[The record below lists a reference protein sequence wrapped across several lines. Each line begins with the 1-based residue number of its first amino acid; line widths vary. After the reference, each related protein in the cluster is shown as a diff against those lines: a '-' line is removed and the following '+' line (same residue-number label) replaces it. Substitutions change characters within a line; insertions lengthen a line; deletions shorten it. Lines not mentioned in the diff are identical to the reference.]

1 MAKRRRLETPSAE
14 DLTKIADE
22 IRAET
27 PLRPAAPIAQVAA
40 DAASLA
46 STMPPQA
53 RAEAA
58 QDKADAERLRA
69 AQADGLLLAEVPTA
83 EIDADAMVRDRM
95 VLNDEELTELRLS
108 IAENGL
114 RLPIEVFELSEP
126 RDGRRFGLLS
136 GYRRLM
142 AYRGLAELN
151 PKGRYRAIK
160 AVVRPRQAIDKAYA
174 AMVEENEVRAALSH
188 YERGRIAVI
197 AANQGAFT
205 NVEEAVERLFSS
217 ASRAKRSKVRS
228 FAIVFEE
235 LGDML
240 AFPEALTERRGLQ
253 LATALRAGAERRIR
267 EVLEAGAAKTPEEEW
282 AFLDAVISEIEEGP
296 RTAKRGGRPKLSVP
310 AAGWHGRDT
319 LQTSTG
325 VTIRRETDG
334 RGHILRLEGKRV
346 TPDAIETIMLQI
358 RDLLEAEDKL

>member
-14 DLTKIADE
+14 DLTKIDDE
-22 IRAET
+22 FRRET
-27 PLRPAAPIAQVAA
+27 PSRPAAPIAQVAA
-40 DAASLA
+40 DAAALA
-46 STMPPQA
+46 PTLPAEA

-58 QDKADAERLRA
+58 QDKADADRLRA
-69 AQADGLLLAEVPTA
+69 AEAEGLLLAEVATA

-95 VLNDEELTELRLS
+95 ILNDEELTELRLS

-114 RLPIEVFELSEP
+114 RLPIEVFELTEP
-126 RDGRRFGLLS
+126 REGRRYGLLS

-142 AYRGLAELN
+142 AFRGLAELN
-151 PKGRYRAIK
+151 PKGRYGAIK
-160 AVVRPRQAIDKAYA
+160 AVIRPRQAIDKAYA
-174 AMVEENEVRAALSH
+174 AMVEENEIRAALSH

-267 EVLEAGAAKTPEEEW
+267 EVLEAGGPKTPEEEW
-282 AFLDAVISEIEEGP
+282 AFLEAVISETDAAPGP
-296 RTAKRGGRPKLSVP
+296 VKRGGRPKMSVP
-310 AAGWHGRDT
+310 PAGWHGRDT
-319 LQTSTG
+319 LQTSNG

-334 RGHILRLEGKRV
+334 RGYLLRLEGKRV
-346 TPDAIETIMLQI
+346 TPDAVETIMLQI
-358 RDLLEAEDKL
+358 RNLLEQEDKL